1 YVRYAGDTEYVYD
14 ESHDYPLKHSTHS
27 CPDNN
32 HPHMIDLGLPSG
44 TKWACC
50 NVGAS
55 KPEDY
60 GGYYTWGQIADAP
73 SLAQIQELINSCSS
87 VWTTLNGVSGRL
99 FTGPNGG
106 QVFLPAAGYRCL
118 DEFLLVGSYGIY
130 WSGTP
135 GGEGYDL
142 GAYDFGFH
150 SGGVDWL
157 IDYRYNG
164 LSVRPVAR

>member
-1 YVRYAGDTEYVYD
+1 
-14 ESHDYPLKHSTHS
+14 
-27 CPDNN
+27 
-32 HPHMIDLGLPSG
+32 MIDLGLPSG

-60 GGYYTWGQIADAP
+60 GGYYEWGQWGQIADAP
-73 SLAQIQELINSCSS
+73 TLAQVKELINSCSS
-87 VWTTLNGVSGRL
+87 VWTTLNGVNGCL

-106 QVFLPAAGYRCL
+106 QVFLPAAGYRQYGK
-118 DEFLLVGSYGIY
+118 FHYVGSNGYY

-135 GGEGYDL
+135 YEYDDNN
-142 GAYDFGFH
+142 AYTLDFFP
-150 SGGVDWL
+150 GGVIW
-157 IDYRYNG
+157 DYGSRSNG

>member
-1 YVRYAGDTEYVYD
+1 
-14 ESHDYPLKHSTHS
+14 
-27 CPDNN
+27 
-32 HPHMIDLGLPSG
+32 MIDLGLPSG

-50 NVGAS
+50 NEGAS

-60 GGYYTWGQIADAP
+60 GGYYEWGQIADAP

-106 QVFLPAAGYRCL
+106 QVFLPAAGFRWPG
-118 DEFLLVGSYGIY
+118 DGEFYDVGSYGIY

-135 GGEGYDL
+135 YEGNDNF
-142 GAYDFGFH
+142 AYVLDFD
-150 SGGVDWL
+150 SGGVDWHDS
-157 IDYRYNG
+157 IRYGG